1 MSDPICILVIDDDP
15 MQLELVE
22 RALSRDGFEV
32 RCATD
37 VGEVETT
44 TRTFT
49 PQIVLM
55 DCHMPGTSGTQIIAA
70 TRGAAASARIIL
82 YSSWEASRLR
92 ALQQELGADGFISKD
107 ESIVAIAKKLRELA
121 TR

>member
-1 MSDPICILVIDDDP
+1 MSDPIRILVIDDDP

-22 RALSRDGFEV
+22 RALVRDGFEV
-32 RCATD
+32 RSATD

-49 PQIVLM
+49 PQIALM
-55 DCHMPGTSGTQIIAA
+55 DCHMPGSSGADIIAKI
-70 TRGAAASARIIL
+70 RGAAASARVIL

-92 ALQQELGADGFISKD
+92 KLQQELGADGFISKD
-107 ESIVAIAKKLRELA
+107 ESIVAIEKKLRELA
-121 TR
+121 TK

>member
-1 MSDPICILVIDDDP
+1 MSDAIRILVIDDDP

-32 RCATD
+32 RSATTLD
-37 VGEVETT
+37 EVETT

-49 PQIVLM
+49 PQLVLM
-55 DCHMPGTSGTQIIAA
+55 DCHMPGSSGPQIIATTRSAA
-70 TRGAAASARIIL
+70 TSARVIL

-92 ALQQELGADGFISKD
+92 TLQQELGADGFISKD